1 MNPEGIEAVL
11 ANAGE
16 DVIKVLGPDGIKK
29 VREETPRYAVRHARL
44 GNRIIENFVQYL
56 KVY

>member
-1 MNPEGIEAVL
+1 MNQEGIEAVL
-11 ANAGE
+11 SNAGE
-16 DVIKVLGPDGIKK
+16 DVIKLLGDGGIKK
-29 VREETPRYAVRHARL
+29 VREETARHYPRHARL